1 MWYNIN
7 EPFYDDEDYINKAIW
22 CNESGKY
29 IIKETSPDENGRRR
43 FQIVEHKPTQEE
55 LLNSELNDLYS
66 WFEEYDNQ
74 VKQYNR
80 CQRLGI
86 AYDKDIE
93 ELDNQARVNAERI
106 TEIRNLLKNNS

>member
-1 MWYNIN
+1 MEFDIN
-7 EPFYDDEDYINKAIW
+7 ELFYDDENYTDKAEW
-22 CNESGKY
+22 CNKNHEY
-29 IIKETSPDENGRRR
+29 TIVEATPDENGRRR
-43 FQIVEHKPTQEE
+43 FKFVKQIVTNEQK
-55 LLNSELNDLYS
+55 LISELNNLLH

-80 CQRLGI
+80 CQRMGI

-93 ELDNQARVNAERI
+93 ELDSQAKINADRI